1 MSFSYD
7 GSEEV
12 LTDVSFHIGEGEFV
26 AFVGESGAGK
36 STIAALL
43 ARLYAPDSGRITA
56 AGTPIGQ
63 YDVDDWR
70 SRVAY
75 VRQNPFIFN
84 TTLEGNLRMA
94 NPEASRRDME
104 RVCEIAQVTEFLDD
118 LPEGFET
125 ELGDDGVR
133 LSGGQRQRVALA
145 RALLEDAD
153 LLLLDEATSDLDT
166 NIETR
171 VKTGIES
178 MNEDLMIVA
187 IAHRLSTVRDADRI
201 YTIDDGEIIER
212 GEHETLLNAE
222 GRYAELYYA
231 Q

>member
-1 MSFSYD
+1 M
-7 GSEEV
+7 
-12 LTDVSFHIGEGEFV
+12 
-26 AFVGESGAGK
+26 
-36 STIAALL
+36 
-43 ARLYAPDSGRITA
+43 
-56 AGTPIGQ
+56 
-63 YDVDDWR
+63 
-70 SRVAY
+70 AY

-94 NPEASRRDME
+94 NPGASRRNLE
-104 RVCEIAQVTEFLDD
+104 HVCETAQITEFLDD
-118 LPEGFET
+118 LPQGFET

-171 VKTGIES
+171 VKSGIES
-178 MNEDLMIVA
+178 MNGDLMIVA

-212 GEHETLLNAE
+212 GEHETLLDAE